1 MVEPA
6 AEAGRAAAD
15 AAPTSRPGP
24 EQVLE
29 PPISPGPER
38 EPEGRPEPTP
48 GAEPEPE
55 LEPPVDAEPDV
66 VRPWEPSAA
75 RLPLSVP
82 EPADAAR
89 WRAVLRENAGNLTGA
104 ERLYEQAAM
113 GGDLDALA
121 SLGRLR
127 DEGGRQAVETLLE
140 QAVAEGNTAVLFTL
154 AAAGDPRAL
163 AELARLRDEAA
174 EPPAPPS

>member
-1 MVEPA
+1 MPEPD
-6 AEAGRAAAD
+6 GT
-15 AAPTSRPGP
+15 PGPGP
-24 EQVLE
+24 EQ
-29 PPISPGPER
+29 
-38 EPEGRPEPTP
+38 EPEGS
-48 GAEPEPE
+48 PE
-55 LEPPVDAEPDV
+55 LAPQAGPESEPEPPVDAGPDV
-66 VRPWEPSAA
+66 VRPWEPSAVP
-75 RLPLSVP
+75 LPLSVP

-89 WRAVLRENAGNLTGA
+89 WRAVLREDAGNLTGA

-154 AAAGDPRAL
+154 AAAGDARAL
-163 AELARLRDEAA
+163 AELTRLRDEAA
-174 EPPAPPS
+174 EPPPAPPS